1 MDEMNQNHNQ
11 MPSQQPSGDYGLSI
25 ASMVLGV
32 ISIVLYCLPGVCFLC
47 GIISIVFGGISVAG
61 KKPGK
66 GMAVAGLVCGIV
78 GISFFILFRIIE
90 VSLKHF
96 DYLFQYEKGC

>member
-96 DYLFQYEKGC
+96 DYFF